1 LKDMQHVAEAAQRYD
16 CWVLTDE
23 IYNQIAFD
31 GIRVT
36 SIASLPGMAERTII
50 SDGFSKTYAMHGWRL
65 GYGIMPEPLAERVN
79 LYFTHAFGCTAHA
92 TQIAAIEALTGPQDH
107 VAMMV
112 QQYQRRRDI
121 IVDGLNKLPG
131 VHCLKP
137 QGAFYAFPNIQ
148 KTGKTSNEIANLMLD
163 YGVALLPGNAFG
175 KYGEGYLRLS
185 YANSIPNI
193 QRALERMDK
202 ALKTIS

>member
-1 LKDMQHVAEAAQRYD
+1 GIPKPVPLLESNSFSFDLDAFDRLLNERTRLIIINSPSNPTGGVMPLKDMQHVAEAAQRYD

-131 VHCLKP
+131 VHC
-137 QGAFYAFPNIQ
+137 
-148 KTGKTSNEIANLMLD
+148 
-163 YGVALLPGNAFG
+163 
-175 KYGEGYLRLS
+175 
-185 YANSIPNI
+185 
-193 QRALERMDK
+193 
-202 ALKTIS
+202 